1 MGESLATAV
10 AEVAR
15 RLAGG
20 GDVVGGLQVLVDRTA
35 GHIRGAD
42 AWVFLG
48 DGPQQQ
54 LLVSSGDADERA
66 DLPDGDGPCTEAVRR
81 GIEVT
86 SSDEA
91 EMRTRWGATGHALLG
106 AGYGAVH
113 ALPLGVNGACVGSLL
128 VARTEPVPLEDGELE
143 AARAFAALASVVLSL
158 HQSEEVALQLQHAL
172 DARVKVEQ
180 AKGVVSAT
188 LRLPVADAFDVL
200 RQYARDRNLKLI
212 DLAADVVGGAVR
224 PEELAA
230 GHSGG

>member
-20 GDVVGGLQVLVDRTA
+20 GDVVGGLQLLVDRTSA
-35 GHIRGAD
+35 HVRGAD

-48 DGPQQQ
+48 EGPCQR
-54 LLVSSGDADERA
+54 LLVASGDADGA

-81 GIEVT
+81 GSEIAAA
-86 SSDEA
+86 DDG
-91 EMRTRWGATGHALLG
+91 EMLTRWGAVGHALLG

-113 ALPLGVNGACVGSLL
+113 ALPLGVNGECVGSLL
-128 VARTEPVPLEDGELE
+128 VARTEPLPLDDDELE
-143 AARAFAALASVVLSL
+143 AARAFAALASVGLSL
-158 HQSEEVALQLQHAL
+158 HRSGEVAEQLQHAL

-188 LRLPVADAFDVL
+188 LQLPVGDAFDVL
-200 RQYARDRNLKLI
+200 RQYARDRNLRLI

-230 GHSGG
+230 GHSRR